1 MPPFDFARVAADV
14 HFLLERREY
23 RRCLEIVEDALKVD
37 PKNLDLHQF
46 AIKAAGPLGLSQRIC
61 ESFLEMAKIFEEK
74 EDVHAAAACYM
85 EAKRFNP
92 SIQSTQRIKRLV
104 ARVHGP
110 KVAPEIV
117 QAKIE
122 EAEKTEVWSLTCDL
136 AVLHWV
142 DVAQVMAV
150 KRHTGIIIVTS
161 GDTRYELA
169 IDYGYLVGIRGSEPV
184 DSSREGII
192 EVLKTLYSLVEGKC
206 GFLLKQ
212 EVFKDFSDE
221 NIEGLLMDV
230 AAALDVDNRD
240 NGESDWGWGDEPDEN
255 LAPQNPMQPTSST
268 DVKEIVSAPAPS
280 PFYFGDQD
288 DLFKSESG
296 DVLEV

>member
-1 MPPFDFARVAADV
+1 MSPFDLDRVLADI
-14 HFLLERREY
+14 HFLLERRDY
-23 RRCLEIVEDALKVD
+23 RRCLNIIDEALKLD

-46 AIKAAGPLGLSQRIC
+46 AIKTAGPLGLSQRIC
-61 ESFLEMAKIFEEK
+61 EAFLEMAKIFEER

-85 EAKRFNP
+85 EAKHFNP
-92 SIQSTQRIKRLV
+92 SIQSTQRIRKLV

-117 QAKIE
+117 QAKTE

-161 GDTRYELA
+161 GETRYELA
-169 IDYGYLVGIRGSEPV
+169 IDYGYLVGIRSPEPV
-184 DSSREGII
+184 GSGRDAII
-192 EVLKTLYSLVEGKC
+192 KVLKTLYSLVEGKC

-212 EVFKDFSDE
+212 EVFKDFADE

-230 AAALDVDNRD
+230 AAALDEDNRD
-240 NGESDWGWGDEPDEN
+240 NGGADWGWGDEPVVE
-255 LAPQNPMQPTSST
+255 APPASVPSTVGKDLGSEQGQN
-268 DVKEIVSAPAPS
+268 
-280 PFYFGDQD
+280 PFYFGDPDNPLQT
-288 DLFKSESG
+288 ENG
-296 DVLEV
+296 NVLEI